1 MAKPTFNPEEVTKII
16 RGRRS
21 QFPAQFKEN
30 DPVADSIIE
39 EILENANWAPTH
51 KLTQPWRFIVYT
63 GAGLKTFGDYQ
74 AEMYK
79 MRAEKN
85 GTPFLEG
92 TYQKFKDTPSKAS
105 HVIALLMKRTEG
117 SGIPVMEEI
126 SAVAMAVQ
134 NMYLTACAHDLACYW
149 GTGGPTFWAEA
160 REDFGLEGEDMLM
173 GFFYIAKAASNTL
186 PEGKRTPIGE
196 KVSWVR
202 E

>member
-1 MAKPTFNPEEVTKII
+1 MQHPKFNPEEVTKII

-79 MRAEKN
+79 MRAEK
-85 GTPFLEG
+85 TAP
-92 TYQKFKDTPSKAS
+92 PSWKVPTKNLRR
-105 HVIALLMKRTEG
+105 HQVR
-117 SGIPVMEEI
+117 P
-126 SAVAMAVQ
+126 
-134 NMYLTACAHDLACYW
+134 LT
-149 GTGGPTFWAEA
+149 
-160 REDFGLEGEDMLM
+160 
-173 GFFYIAKAASNTL
+173 
-186 PEGKRTPIGE
+186 
-196 KVSWVR
+196 
-202 E
+202 

>member
-1 MAKPTFNPEEVTKII
+1 M
-16 RGRRS
+16 
-21 QFPAQFKEN
+21 FPAQFKEN

-51 KLTQPWRFIVYT
+51 KLTQPWHFIVYT

-92 TYQKFKDTPSKAS
+92 TYQKFKETPSKAS

-134 NMYLTACAHDLACYW
+134 NMYLTACAHGLACYW

-173 GFFYIAKAASNTL
+173 GFFYIAKAATDTL